1 MLVRPEPGLDLHLHL
16 PAGYPHIRFL
26 LSRWV
31 LVASGASIALLAG
44 VLGGAMGARFHT
56 RLERR
61 VLREEA
67 ERREAR
73 TTFADL
79 RAAVA
84 EPAPAAAS
92 TEVIAPPGEG
102 LPARS

>member
-1 MLVRPEPGLDLHLHL
+1 
-16 PAGYPHIRFL
+16 
-26 LSRWV
+26 
-31 LVASGASIALLAG
+31 VASAASIALLAG
-44 VLGGAMGARFHT
+44 VLGGALGTRFHT

-79 RAAVA
+79 RAAMA
-84 EPAPAAAS
+84 EPAPP
-92 TEVIAPPGEG
+92 VEG
-102 LPARS
+102 LPAES